1 MKKTFCLTLLS
12 TLVSYGA
19 IAGCDGPAC
28 SGDIISFAEALKVSS
43 DELMVS
49 VVKSVDRK
57 ALSCELIKDKFIA
70 VPTKGK
76 HADAMYSLLLT
87 AFAANAQVNIEFNP
101 ANKQC
106 EIGSIELIP
115 SK

>member
-1 MKKTFCLTLLS
+1 MRKALCLTLLAAS
-12 TLVSYGA
+12 MSFSV

-28 SGDIISFAEALKVSS
+28 SGEITSFAEALQVSP
-43 DELMVS
+43 DEIMVAVTPS
-49 VVKSVDRK
+49 IDRK
-57 ALSCELIKDKFIA
+57 ALSCELNNDKFIA
-70 VPTKGK
+70 VPTKSK

-87 AFAANAQVNIEFNP
+87 AFAANAQVTLEFNLTK
-101 ANKQC
+101 KQC